1 MRELRRPCVASESAP
16 RGHQTRRRCVI
27 MGRWPHRLA
36 GMPDTTA
43 DGGTVCS
50 ETLPD
55 SIEWP
60 EDEPEIGSPRNG
72 PDADDNP

>member
-1 MRELRRPCVASESAP
+1 
-16 RGHQTRRRCVI
+16 
-27 MGRWPHRLA
+27 
-36 GMPDTTA
+36 MPDTTA
-43 DGGTVCS
+43 DGGTVCY